1 MKSGY
6 KRAFL
11 QSLLLLVAGVVLQI
25 LFGEVPSHLLAA
37 PWGVVAAVCYLYLLI
52 VAYSFS
58 NKVSLFRFLY
68 SPQNSIATLCSMM
81 TLCIIFGLTPQ
92 DASTEGLS
100 GLLGFRNMTSSYPF
114 NLTLLHFVTC
124 MGLRAI
130 DDVRHWRSRRKLTLL
145 LHLSV
150 CVALGAAM
158 FSSGSKLR
166 VKVVAPLNHTVH
178 VGYSAY
184 NEAHQLPFTLCLEEF
199 SMETYSPKL
208 ALYDLAECSV
218 SENQLQFGEADA
230 AEIEGYK
237 FTVERYLDSALPNAQ
252 GTYLTSAEQ
261 GAAPAVLLSVKTP
274 AGDVVEG
281 WVTSGGAQNMALP
294 LQLDMRYAV
303 VMLPPQPKRYLSRV
317 EIVNEAGESSSVDI
331 EVNHPAR
338 VGDWYIYQSGYDVD
352 MGKWS
357 KYSIFECVRDGWYP
371 IIHYSMWAILL
382 AGALMFLQM
391 GRGGRQTKS

>member
-6 KRAFL
+6 KKAFL
-11 QSLLLLVAGVVLQI
+11 QSLLLFVAGAVLQI
-25 LFGEVPSHLLAA
+25 LFGDVPSHLLAA
-37 PWGVVAAVCYLYLLI
+37 PWGVVVAVCYLYVLI

-58 NKVSLFRFLY
+58 NRVSFFRFLY

-81 TLCIIFGLTPQ
+81 AMCIIFGLTPQ
-92 DASTEGLS
+92 DGSQDGLS
-100 GLLGFRNMTSSYPF
+100 GALGFRSMTSSYPF
-114 NLTLLHFVTC
+114 NLALLHFVTS
-124 MGLRAI
+124 MVLRAI

-166 VKVVAPLNHTVH
+166 VKVIAPLNHTVH
-178 VGYSAY
+178 VGYSSY
-184 NEAHQLPFTLCLEEF
+184 EEAHQLPFTIRLEEF
-199 SMETYSPKL
+199 SMESYPPKL
-208 ALYDLAECSV
+208 ALYDIAERRAGESHL
-218 SENQLQFGEADA
+218 QLGEIEATN
-230 AEIEGYK
+230 IEGYEIV
-237 FTVERYLDSALPNAQ
+237 VERYLDSALPNAE
-252 GTYLTSAEQ
+252 GVYLTSAEQ
-261 GAAPAVLLSVKTP
+261 GAAPAVLISVTTP
-274 AGDVVEG
+274 AGELLRG
-281 WVTSGGAQNMALP
+281 WVTSGGAQNQAVP

-303 VMLPPQPKRYLSRV
+303 VMLPPQPKQYLSRV

-371 IIHYSMWAILL
+371 LIHYSMWAILI

-391 GRGGRQTKS
+391 GRGGKQTKS